1 MVHPLKTTDIVP
13 SRRDGKL
20 ENRVENNEFQ
30 VGEECEAQLL
40 QSCINSV
47 TAIKSTCR
55 DLSLC
60 RLQSLCYTDRHACLK
75 VSVFIMPMSLFL
87 YKDYFHIVENI
98 SLLLFCCN
106 REFLVYFYLCT
117 STFTS
122 VLCTYT
128 ICLLCM
134 SSAFPRGQDVLYFV
148 CQKKKNPLKLSSG
161 LLHNLCDGKC
171 SDLSM

>member
-40 QSCINSV
+40 RSCINSV

-60 RLQSLCYTDRHACLK
+60 RLQLLCYTDHHTCLN

-117 STFTS
+117 ESDSYFHQRPVHIYDLFAVRVFSFSTWAGCS
-122 VLCTYT
+122 
-128 ICLLCM
+128 LL
-134 SSAFPRGQDVLYFV
+134 V
-148 CQKKKNPLKLSSG
+148 CQKKKKIP
-161 LLHNLCDGKC
+161 
-171 SDLSM
+171 